1 MDKMLV
7 ETVADPAVMQRVD
20 EALKAVDADALQQAR
35 AYRETHRQ
43 ASPLPDSPDGLR

>member
-20 EALKAVDADALQQAR
+20 EALKVVDADARERAR
-35 AYRETHRQ
+35 EYRATHLN
-43 ASPLPDSPDGLR
+43 ALPLPDSPDGLR